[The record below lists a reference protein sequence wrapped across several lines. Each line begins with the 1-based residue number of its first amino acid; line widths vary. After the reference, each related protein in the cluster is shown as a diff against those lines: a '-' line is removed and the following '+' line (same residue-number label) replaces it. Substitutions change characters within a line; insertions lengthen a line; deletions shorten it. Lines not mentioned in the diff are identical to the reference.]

1 MEFEWSLY
9 STPEIPQAEVHES
22 FEDPFCLRILPGG
35 GPMAEHS
42 RFLCLGK
49 GLSGKPLFS
58 LYSSDGHRM
67 RPIATRAMTE
77 SESYFYERKAK
88 ESL

>member
-9 STPEIPQAEVHES
+9 STPEIPPAEVQES

-35 GPMAEHS
+35 GPLAEHS
-42 RFLCLGK
+42 RFLCLGRC
-49 GLSGKPLFS
+49 LSGKSIFS
-58 LYSSDGHRM
+58 LYSSDGKKM
-67 RPIATRAMTE
+67 RPIVSRPMTGPE
-77 SESYFYERKAK
+77 SFFYERRAK